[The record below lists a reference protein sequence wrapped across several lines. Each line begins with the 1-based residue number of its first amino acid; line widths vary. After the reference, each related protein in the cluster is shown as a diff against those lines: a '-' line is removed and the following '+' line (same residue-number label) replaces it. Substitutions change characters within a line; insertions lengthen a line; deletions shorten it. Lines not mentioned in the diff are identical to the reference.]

1 MKVAVYPGSFDP
13 VTNGHLNLIR
23 RALAVFDRVIVAVAF
38 NIRKTGF
45 FTVEERV
52 RMLKVATKGMRGVEI
67 DSFDGLLVDYV
78 LSKGA
83 RVVIRGLRAVSDF
96 EYEFQMAHMNHKLRP
111 EVETVF
117 LVTGAD
123 EFFISS
129 NVVREVATLGGK
141 IECLVPDSV
150 RAEVERKLGDPKA
163 ARPPLHGP
171 RRRPTSR
178 KTHS

>member
-23 RALAVFDRVIVAVAF
+23 RALSIFDRVIVAVAF

-52 RMLKVATKGMRGVEI
+52 RMLKDATKGMRGIEI

-78 LSKGA
+78 QSKGA

-96 EYEFQMAHMNHKLRP
+96 EYEFQMAHMNHKLRA

-129 NVVREVATLGGK
+129 NVVREVATLGGSIK
-141 IECLVPDSV
+141 CLVPEIV
-150 RAEVERKLGDPKA
+150 RDAVQRKLADPMIAKPA
-163 ARPPLHGP
+163 LRGS
-171 RRRPTSR
+171 RSRPTAR
-178 KTHS
+178 KTPS